1 MILKLVKL
9 NYPVLCLGKWVEVWV
24 FVCSVKVMFL
34 AQSYRKKGYARKM
47 KIKSTQK
54 MVAKRETLINNLN
67 VLYTIKRN
75 RYRACL

>member
-1 MILKLVKL
+1 
-9 NYPVLCLGKWVEVWV
+9 
-24 FVCSVKVMFL
+24 MFL

-54 MVAKRETLINNLN
+54 MVAKKETLINNLN

>member
-1 MILKLVKL
+1 
-9 NYPVLCLGKWVEVWV
+9 
-24 FVCSVKVMFL
+24 MFL
-34 AQSYRKKGYARKM
+34 AQSYRKEAYARKM

-54 MVAKRETLINNLN
+54 MVAKREALINNLN